1 MFTFVYQCSRLS
13 NDFSDD
19 RCRTRLNMTRTT
31 LDMNYSFLS
40 LILSVFCDV
49 LFIDSSF
56 NLHHQLVVISLSVF
70 LVTKKT
76 NKGGT
81 CSFFFSRGRCV
92 MVCANTYHDVIPH
105 SLYSLCS
112 PSFSLRLFFLRF
124 RALLTVVSRRMFL
137 FLVEPCNQ
145 RSQTLT

>member
-19 RCRTRLNMTRTT
+19 RCRTRLKMTRTT

-81 CSFFFSRGRCV
+81 CSFFSQEAGVLWSVLTHTMTSFLILFTLSFRRPFLLV
-92 MVCANTYHDVIPH
+92 FFFFAAE
-105 SLYSLCS
+105 LC
-112 PSFSLRLFFLRF
+112 
-124 RALLTVVSRRMFL
+124 
-137 FLVEPCNQ
+137 
-145 RSQTLT
+145 